1 MFGARSRPWVDCG
14 IDALFSQVAAEQLVI
29 TWVSHAYYGG
39 SELEAGYSWLSATFD
54 GTEEVLG
61 FIPKEGIFQFK
72 GKVWVLLHLYP
83 VLERDEFGLP
93 ITTVPSG
100 FRPVDRLV
108 LLDSKKTKLSN
119 AVPLWLSYKV
129 VREKTV
135 VYRFVPL

>member
-1 MFGARSRPWVDCG
+1 MTLCIARLTFCILSRVYWNPTRDARS
-14 IDALFSQVAAEQLVI
+14 
-29 TWVSHAYYGG
+29 
-39 SELEAGYSWLSATFD
+39 
-54 GTEEVLG
+54 
-61 FIPKEGIFQFK
+61 FQFK